1 MSFYS
6 SAYVWF
12 LQVHLELPVSY
23 RKDEVTQKKEVV
35 SGRESIGSLTT
46 SSVTKGSCSD
56 YAVLFTGKSNG
67 IVVCIMEAKYN
78 WTIHAA
84 AQVCMLCPFESLTV

>member
-12 LQVHLELPVSY
+12 LQVHLELPTQ
-23 RKDEVTQKKEVV
+23 RKE
-35 SGRESIGSLTT
+35 G
-46 SSVTKGSCSD
+46 CSD
-56 YAVLFTGKSNG
+56 YAVLFTGKSNDM
-67 IVVCIMEAKYN
+67 VVCIMEAKYN